1 MKIILTAQEVKQILE
16 NHVNNT
22 LGVTASVFE
31 TEDVVLEVGKPSK
44 SSLDLLKE
52 KADNLGIQYRNTI
65 GEDALRKKI
74 EEHLHSVETED
85 VEDDLIETVL
95 PKEEPI
101 EDDSE
106 DNEEEEEEIEKPKT
120 SLFNKEEEEESE
132 DDEAPKVKRGG
143 IFGNRNT

>member
-16 NHVNNT
+16 DHVNNT
-22 LGVTASVFE
+22 LGLSASVFE
-31 TEDVVLEVGKPSK
+31 TEEVVLEVSKPSK

-74 EEHLHSVETED
+74 EEHVQPIQEED
-85 VEDDLIETVL
+85 TEDDLVETVL

-106 DNEEEEEEIEKPKT
+106 DNKEEEEVEKPKT
-120 SLFNKEEEEESE
+120 SLFNKEEESE
-132 DDEAPKVKRGG
+132 DDEEPKVKRGG
-143 IFGNRNT
+143 IFGNRNA

>member
-16 NHVNNT
+16 DHVNST
-22 LGVTASVFE
+22 LGVSASVFE

-52 KADNLGIQYRNTI
+52 QADKLGIQYRNTI

-74 EEHLHSVETED
+74 EEHVQPIQEED
-85 VEDDLIETVL
+85 TEDDLVETVL
-95 PKEEPI
+95 PKEESI

-106 DNEEEEEEIEKPKT
+106 DSEEEEVEKPKT
-120 SLFNKEEEEESE
+120 SLFNKEEESE
-132 DDEAPKVKRGG
+132 DDEEPKVKRGG
-143 IFGNRNT
+143 IFGNRNA

>member
-16 NHVNNT
+16 NHVSNA

-52 KADNLGIQYRNTI
+52 KADDLGIQYRNTI

-85 VEDDLIETVL
+85 AEDDLIETVL

-101 EDDSE
+101 EDDS
-106 DNEEEEEEIEKPKT
+106 EEEEIEKPKT

>member
-44 SSLDLLKE
+44 STLDLLKE
-52 KADNLGIQYRNTI
+52 QADNLGIQYRNTI

-74 EEHLHSVETED
+74 EEHLQPVDT
-85 VEDDLIETVL
+85 EDDLIETVL
-95 PKEEPI
+95 PKGDLV

-106 DNEEEEEEIEKPKT
+106 DSEEEEKVEKPKT

-132 DDEAPKVKRGG
+132 DDEEPKVKRGG
-143 IFGNRNT
+143 IFGNRNA

>member
-22 LGVTASVFE
+22 LGVPASVFE

-85 VEDDLIETVL
+85 AEDDLIETVL

-101 EDDSE
+101 EDDS
-106 DNEEEEEEIEKPKT
+106 EEEEIEKPKT

>member
-44 SSLDLLKE
+44 STLDLLKE
-52 KADNLGIQYRNTI
+52 QADNLGIQYRNTI

-74 EEHLHSVETED
+74 EEHLQPVDT
-85 VEDDLIETVL
+85 EDDLIETVL
-95 PKEEPI
+95 PKEDSI
-101 EDDSE
+101 EDISE
-106 DNEEEEEEIEKPKT
+106 DSEEEEEIEKPRT
-120 SLFNKEEEEESE
+120 SLFNKAEEEEEESE
-132 DDEAPKVKRGG
+132 DDEEPKVKRGG
-143 IFGNRNT
+143 IFGNRNA

>member
-44 SSLDLLKE
+44 STLDLLKE
-52 KADNLGIQYRNTI
+52 QADNLGIQYRNTI

-74 EEHLHSVETED
+74 EEHLQPVDT
-85 VEDDLIETVL
+85 EDDLIETVL
-95 PKEEPI
+95 PKEDLV

-106 DNEEEEEEIEKPKT
+106 DSEEEGEEVEKPKT
-120 SLFNKEEEEESE
+120 SLFNKAEEESE
-132 DDEAPKVKRGG
+132 DDEEPKVKRGG
-143 IFGNRNT
+143 IFGNRNA

>member
-44 SSLDLLKE
+44 STLDLLKE
-52 KADNLGIQYRNTI
+52 QADNLGIQYRNTI

-74 EEHLHSVETED
+74 EEHLQPVDT
-85 VEDDLIETVL
+85 EDDLIETVL
-95 PKEEPI
+95 PKEDLV

-106 DNEEEEEEIEKPKT
+106 DDEEEEVEKPKT
-120 SLFNKEEEEESE
+120 SLFNKEEESE
-132 DDEAPKVKRGG
+132 DDEEPKVKSGG

>member
-22 LGVTASVFE
+22 LGVIASVFK
-31 TEDVVLEVGKPSK
+31 TEDVVLEAGKPSK
-44 SSLDLLKE
+44 SSLGLLKE
-52 KADNLGIQYRNTI
+52 KTNNLGIQYRNTI
-65 GEDALRKKI
+65 GEDALRKKV
-74 EEHLHSVETED
+74 EEHLHSVETEG

-106 DNEEEEEEIEKPKT
+106 DNEEEEEIEKPKT

>member
-16 NHVNNT
+16 NRVNNT
-22 LGVTASVFE
+22 LGVPASVFE

-106 DNEEEEEEIEKPKT
+106 EEEEEEIEKPKT
-120 SLFNKEEEEESE
+120 SLFNKEEEEEQSE

>member
-16 NHVNNT
+16 NHVNST
-22 LGVTASVFE
+22 LGLSATVFE
-31 TEDVVLEVGKPSK
+31 TEEAVLEVNKPSK

-52 KADNLGIQYRNTI
+52 QADKLGIQYRNTI

-74 EEHLHSVETED
+74 EEHLQPIETSES
-85 VEDDLIETVL
+85 EDDLVETVL
-95 PKEEPI
+95 PKEESI

-106 DNEEEEEEIEKPKT
+106 DNEEEEVEKPKT
-120 SLFNKEEEEESE
+120 SLFNKEEESENDEE
-132 DDEAPKVKRGG
+132 PKVKRGG

>member
-52 KADNLGIQYRNTI
+52 KADSLGIQYRNTI

-85 VEDDLIETVL
+85 TEDDLIETVL
-95 PKEEPI
+95 PKEESI
-101 EDDSE
+101 EEDSE
-106 DNEEEEEEIEKPKT
+106 DTEEEEIEKPKT
-120 SLFNKEEEEESE
+120 SLFNKEEEESE

>member
-22 LGVTASVFE
+22 LGVPASVFE

-52 KADNLGIQYRNTI
+52 KADSLGIQYRNTI

-74 EEHLHSVETED
+74 EEHLHSVETEN

-101 EDDSE
+101 EDDS
-106 DNEEEEEEIEKPKT
+106 EEEEEEIEKPKT
-120 SLFNKEEEEESE
+120 SLFNKEEEEELE

>member
-16 NHVNNT
+16 NHVNTT
-22 LGVTASVFE
+22 LGVVASVFE

-74 EEHLHSVETED
+74 EEHVQPIEI
-85 VEDDLIETVL
+85 EDDLVETIL
-95 PKEEPI
+95 PKEESI

-106 DNEEEEEEIEKPKT
+106 DNGEEEVEKPKT
-120 SLFNKEEEEESE
+120 SLFNKEEEQSE
-132 DDEAPKVKRGG
+132 DDEEPKVKRGG
-143 IFGNRNT
+143 IFGNRNA

>member
-44 SSLDLLKE
+44 STLDLLKE
-52 KADNLGIQYRNTI
+52 QADNLGIQYRNTI

-74 EEHLHSVETED
+74 EEHLQPVDT
-85 VEDDLIETVL
+85 EDDLIETVL
-95 PKEEPI
+95 PKEDPT

-106 DNEEEEEEIEKPKT
+106 DSEEEEVEKPKT
-120 SLFNKEEEEESE
+120 SLFNKTEEEEEE
-132 DDEAPKVKRGG
+132 DDEEPKVKRGG
-143 IFGNRNT
+143 IFGNRNA

>member
-16 NHVNNT
+16 NHVNNS

-44 SSLDLLKE
+44 SSLGLLKE
-52 KADNLGIQYRNTI
+52 KTNNLGIQYRNTI

-106 DNEEEEEEIEKPKT
+106 DNEEEEEIEKPKT
-120 SLFNKEEEEESE
+120 SLFNKEEEEEESE

>member
-16 NHVNNT
+16 DHVNTT
-22 LGVTASVFE
+22 LGLSASVFE
-31 TEDVVLEVGKPSK
+31 TEEVVLEVGKPSK

-52 KADNLGIQYRNTI
+52 QADNLGIQYRNTI

-74 EEHLHSVETED
+74 EEHLQPVETSES
-85 VEDDLIETVL
+85 EDDLVETVL

-106 DNEEEEEEIEKPKT
+106 DNEEEVEKPKT
-120 SLFNKEEEEESE
+120 SLFNKEEESE
-132 DDEAPKVKRGG
+132 DDEEPKVKRGG

>member
-44 SSLDLLKE
+44 SALDLLKE
-52 KADNLGIQYRNTI
+52 QADNLGIQYRNTI

>member
-16 NHVNNT
+16 THVNNS

-74 EEHLHSVETED
+74 EEHVQPIEI
-85 VEDDLIETVL
+85 EDDLVETIL
-95 PKEEPI
+95 PKEESI

-106 DNEEEEEEIEKPKT
+106 DNGEEEVEKPKT
-120 SLFNKEEEEESE
+120 SLFNKEEEQSE
-132 DDEAPKVKRGG
+132 DDEEPKVKRGG
-143 IFGNRNT
+143 IFGNRNA

>member
-22 LGVTASVFE
+22 LGVIASVFE

-52 KADNLGIQYRNTI
+52 KADSLGIQYRNTI

-85 VEDDLIETVL
+85 TEDDLIETVL

-106 DNEEEEEEIEKPKT
+106 DNEEEEEIEKPKT

>member
-16 NHVNNT
+16 NHVSNA

-74 EEHLHSVETED
+74 EEHLHSVEIED
-85 VEDDLIETVL
+85 AEDDLIETVL

-106 DNEEEEEEIEKPKT
+106 DTEEEEEIEKPKT
-120 SLFNKEEEEESE
+120 SLFNKEEEESE

>member
-16 NHVNNT
+16 NHVSNA

-52 KADNLGIQYRNTI
+52 KADDLGIQYRNTI

-85 VEDDLIETVL
+85 DLIETVL
-95 PKEEPI
+95 PKEESI

-106 DNEEEEEEIEKPKT
+106 DSEEEEEIEKPKT
-120 SLFNKEEEEESE
+120 SLFNKEEEESE

>member
-16 NHVNNT
+16 DHVNNT
-22 LGVTASVFE
+22 LGLSASVFE
-31 TEDVVLEVGKPSK
+31 TEEVVLEVGKPSK

-52 KADNLGIQYRNTI
+52 QADKLGIQYRNTI

-74 EEHLHSVETED
+74 EEHVQPIQEED
-85 VEDDLIETVL
+85 TEDDLVETVL
-95 PKEEPI
+95 PKEESI

-106 DNEEEEEEIEKPKT
+106 DSEEEEVEKPKT
-120 SLFNKEEEEESE
+120 SLFNKEEESE
-132 DDEAPKVKRGG
+132 DDEEPKVKRGG

>member
-22 LGVTASVFE
+22 LGVIASVFE

-52 KADNLGIQYRNTI
+52 KADSLGIQYRNTI

-95 PKEEPI
+95 PKEEPT

-106 DNEEEEEEIEKPKT
+106 DNEEEEEIEKPKT

>member
-16 NHVNNT
+16 DHVNTT
-22 LGVTASVFE
+22 LGLSASVFE

-85 VEDDLIETVL
+85 TEDDFDILIL
-95 PKEEPI
+95 PEPPVPLGL
-101 EDDSE
+101 ELVSAG
-106 DNEEEEEEIEKPKT
+106 
-120 SLFNKEEEEESE
+120 SL
-132 DDEAPKVKRGG
+132 
-143 IFGNRNT
+143 

>member
-16 NHVNNT
+16 NHVNTT
-22 LGVTASVFE
+22 LGVVASVFE

-74 EEHLHSVETED
+74 EEHVQPIETED
-85 VEDDLIETVL
+85 TEDDLVETVL
-95 PKEEPI
+95 PKEEPV
-101 EDDSE
+101 EDTSE

-120 SLFNKEEEEESE
+120 SLFNKEEESE
-132 DDEAPKVKRGG
+132 DDEEPKVKRGG
-143 IFGNRNT
+143 IFGSRNT